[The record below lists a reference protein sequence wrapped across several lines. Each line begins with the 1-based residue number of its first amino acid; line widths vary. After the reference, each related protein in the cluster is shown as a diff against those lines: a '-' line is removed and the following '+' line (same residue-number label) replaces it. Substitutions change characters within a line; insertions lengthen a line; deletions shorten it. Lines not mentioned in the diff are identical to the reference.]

1 MGESVASLGADTPPD
16 TVFTAGCCLSAQKP
30 CEFPGKK
37 NLFQES
43 VIDSDVPLAHEA
55 EISAS

>member
-16 TVFTAGCCLSAQKP
+16 TVFAAGYCLSAQKP

-37 NLFQES
+37 NQES